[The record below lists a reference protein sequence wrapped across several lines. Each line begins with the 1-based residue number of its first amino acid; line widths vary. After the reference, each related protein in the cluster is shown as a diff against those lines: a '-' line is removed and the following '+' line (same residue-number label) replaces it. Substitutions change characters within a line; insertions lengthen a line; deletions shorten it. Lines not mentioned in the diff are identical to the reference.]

1 MVRLWS
7 PEKPTREK
15 TSSGPR
21 PNAFLTKYSGIS
33 RPEVEARDPKVK
45 DLPAIAFGNSL
56 DGASPVL
63 VLAMKNDL
71 NATSSAPCAIASEP
85 ATWRRACTPVNP
97 PNQASWTWPLVN
109 AVTAAG

>member
-7 PEKPTREK
+7 PENPTRAN

-21 PNAFLTKYSGIS
+21 PNALRMKYSGIS
-33 RPEVEARDPKVK
+33 RPEVDARDPNVN
-45 DLPAIAFGNSL
+45 DFPAPPLENPG

-63 VLAMKNDL
+63 VLATIKDWK
-71 NATSSAPCAIASEP
+71 ATPSAPCAIASDP
-85 ATWRRACTPVNP
+85 GTCRRAWTPVNP